1 MKSLG
6 NSFKYHVYPH
16 VYENDETSPHYD
28 GETAKLAW
36 SRTLAF
42 LRSLA

>member
-16 VYENDETSPHYD
+16 VYENDETSPHCD
-28 GETAKLAW
+28 GETAKLA
-36 SRTLAF
+36 
-42 LRSLA
+42 